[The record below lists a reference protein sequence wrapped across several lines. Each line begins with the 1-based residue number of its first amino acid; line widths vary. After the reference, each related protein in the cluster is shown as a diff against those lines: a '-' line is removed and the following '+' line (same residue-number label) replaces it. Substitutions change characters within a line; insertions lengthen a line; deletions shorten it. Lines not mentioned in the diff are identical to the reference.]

1 MIARNNQ
8 AFQNCFAVN
17 QDCDHIEINE
27 RIWEKM
33 EATMRWRLDQ
43 LKKGQIEIRTGQTQ
57 LDLEELYEGQL
68 MDLLEMKEGNAPFD
82 DYGVLIGLVK

>member
-8 AFQNCFAVN
+8 AFKNCFAVN
-17 QDCDHIEINE
+17 PDCDHIEVNE
-27 RIWEKM
+27 RIWAKM
-33 EATMRWRLDQ
+33 SATLRWRLNQ
-43 LKKGQIEIRTGQTQ
+43 LKKGEIEIRTKQTQ

-68 MDLLEMKEGNAPFD
+68 MDLLEMRSGNAPFD